1 LNSENELRRTLLWD
15 AEIAPLL
22 LLLLLLQSAMFC
34 RANEPI
40 PTLFR
45 IPQREI

>member
-15 AEIAPLL
+15 AEIAPL